1 MLELR
6 YFRNKHDDS
15 QKMVLIFAH
24 KICELKNFA
33 KIFGYNIEVRSDL
46 SEYIG
51 LMNYISRTGLNLVL
65 ELNGIS
71 SNGRTLIS
79 K

>member
-24 KICELKNFA
+24 KTVHYILHKLSDNELYPISLQFFHNTAAVYHPNQSETCLYWKESVSD
-33 KIFGYNIEVRSDL
+33 IFYKQ
-46 SEYIG
+46 
-51 LMNYISRTGLNLVL
+51 NL
-65 ELNGIS
+65 
-71 SNGRTLIS
+71 
-79 K
+79 